1 MRGLMR
7 STDAFRYALIA
18 YINSSDVPMRESVRV
33 VKNENLPMKLAIY
46 IYTLDPR
53 MNKNTIEKT

>member
-1 MRGLMR
+1 
-7 STDAFRYALIA
+7 
-18 YINSSDVPMRESVRV
+18 MRESVRV
-33 VKNENLPMKLAIY
+33 VKNEDLHVKLAIY